1 MRISDWSSD
10 VCSSDLLEGKM
21 LWFVNESA
29 RGTYSLDDLKRLL
42 GSTTFQIER
51 KGIDAFSVE
60 MIAWVIICGNDL
72 GGSVLL
78 SNNDVDRRFSVLIG
92 GAPLHTYTAPRLGVS
107 AEAAIAW
114 EIGRAHV

>member
-1 MRISDWSSD
+1 MIFFFFSSRRRHTSCAL
-10 VCSSDLLEGKM
+10 VTGVQTCALP
-21 LWFVNESA
+21 
-29 RGTYSLDDLKRLL
+29 
-42 GSTTFQIER
+42 
-51 KGIDAFSVE
+51 IDAFSVE

-114 EIGRAHV
+114 VKTEGAKILGDPAEVDRKSTRLNSSH